1 MITLPI
7 SDWDYKGRYYSEI
20 LSKLGY
26 HSLEDKSS
34 DSSIHQYR
42 FIWERT
48 FHDMIVITINVLE
61 NDYGE
66 LHFQKFCKLEPITED
81 DIVID
86 SHLKLFPPNI
96 YNLLNVI
103 DKYDFWNTPTKNPYP
118 IGLDGSTWVIEGLR
132 NGIYHYIERWWPLQH
147 ENVASGIGLKM
158 LGLSRVKID
167 IIY

>member
-1 MITLPI
+1 MITMPI
-7 SDWDYKGRYYSEI
+7 IDWDDKGYYYSTI

-26 HSLEDKSS
+26 SSLDSESS
-34 DSSIHQYR
+34 DSSLHQYR
-42 FIWERT
+42 FIWDRS

-66 LHFQKFCKLEPITED
+66 LHFQKFSKVSPITED

-86 SHLKLFPPNI
+86 SKLKLIQANI
-96 YNLLNVI
+96 YNLFNVI

-132 NGIYHYIERWWPLQH
+132 
-147 ENVASGIGLKM
+147 
-158 LGLSRVKID
+158 D
-167 IIY
+167 